1 MVSIPGQV
9 TFNYYFI
16 SDSDS
21 ISNKSARNVPTI
33 LSVEADFTIEI
44 NQEVY
49 FQAELPILEFYKSL
63 YRWKESLS
71 STSTPEFHYY
81 SVEHADYDDGAIISM
96 IPFSDKGRIKSI
108 WSKLDVYNV
117 FDLDYLVTIFLNLE
131 SHLKNDIENYYDI
144 DLNNFIRNIPYTTT
158 PNNDDF
164 I

>member
-9 TFNYYFI
+9 TFNYDFI
-16 SDSDS
+16 SDSNS

-63 YRWKESLS
+63 YRWKENLS

-81 SVEHADYDDGAIISM
+81 SVEHADYDNGAIISM

-108 WSKLDVYNV
+108 WAKLDVYNV
-117 FDLDYLVTIFLNLE
+117 FDLDYLVKSLLDLE
-131 SHLKNDIENYYDI
+131 SSLKNDIENFYGI
-144 DLNNFIRNIPYTTT
+144 DMNKFIKHIPFTLA
-158 PNNDDF
+158 PDDNEYS
-164 I
+164 

>member
-1 MVSIPGQV
+1 
-9 TFNYYFI
+9 
-16 SDSDS
+16 
-21 ISNKSARNVPTI
+21 
-33 LSVEADFTIEI
+33 
-44 NQEVY
+44 
-49 FQAELPILEFYKSL
+49 
-63 YRWKESLS
+63 
-71 STSTPEFHYY
+71 
-81 SVEHADYDDGAIISM
+81 M

>member
-49 FQAELPILEFYKSL
+49 FQAELPILEFYKS
-63 YRWKESLS
+63 Y
-71 STSTPEFHYY
+71 T
-81 SVEHADYDDGAIISM
+81 DGKKA
-96 IPFSDKGRIKSI
+96 
-108 WSKLDVYNV
+108 
-117 FDLDYLVTIFLNLE
+117 
-131 SHLKNDIENYYDI
+131 
-144 DLNNFIRNIPYTTT
+144 
-158 PNNDDF
+158 
-164 I
+164 